1 MTQKHRF
8 FVSPE
13 QIAGGQAVLKGG
25 ELKHLR
31 ARRLRVGEEIEL
43 FDGQCK
49 KYSARIIQ
57 ESSNQTVVKI
67 TGIHQDTSPS
77 MNIILGQALPKARK
91 MDFIVQKATELG
103 VSTIIPFCCNRA
115 VPRYDEKKV
124 DARVKRWRKI
134 AREAAK
140 QCGRITVPNI
150 KEIIS
155 FRELLRLSPDF
166 GLKFIPWEEERRRDL
181 KGLLRRNRPSKDIF
195 MVVGPEGGF
204 AAEEISQAKD
214 SGFVPVS
221 LGKRV
226 LRTETV
232 ALVLLS
238 IIQFERGDLG

>member
-1 MTQKHRF
+1 MAQKHRF

-13 QIAGGQAVLKGG
+13 QISRGQAFLKGG

-43 FDGQCK
+43 FNGQGK
-49 KYSARIIQ
+49 RYSARIIQ
-57 ESSNQTVVKI
+57 VGSNQAVVKI
-67 TGIHQDTSPS
+67 TGIHQDASPLIS
-77 MNIILGQALPKARK
+77 IILGQALPKARK

-103 VSTIIPFCCNRA
+103 VTTIIPFYCDRA

-124 DARVKRWRKI
+124 DARVNRWRKI

-140 QCGRITVPNI
+140 QCGRITVPDI

-155 FRELLRLSPDF
+155 FRELLSLSPDS
-166 GLKFIPWEEERRRDL
+166 GLKLIPWEEERRRGL
-181 KGLLRRNRPSKDIF
+181 KGLLRRKRPSKDIF

-204 AAEEISQAKD
+204 AAEEISQARE